1 MASDKVTGRSME
13 LRHSAELLALA
24 SRYLAGGTLGEFRLP
39 PEVNMVFDRAEGVHL
54 WDVDGNEYVDFLI
67 GSGPMILGHGHPAVT
82 DAIRA
87 QLARGT
93 TFFALNQ
100 PVLQLAERMVNAI
113 PCGERVRFT
122 GSGSEAVSHAVRAAR
137 ALTGRDKIVRFEG
150 GWHGVGDLAL
160 FGARPREIG
169 SYPEPVADSAG
180 LPAGIGADVLVCPF
194 NDTEQLR
201 QLMAERGEQ
210 VAAVIVE
217 PLQRC
222 IRPRAGFLEATREVA
237 DEHGAVLIFD
247 EVVTGFRLAWGGA
260 QERYDVLPDV
270 ATYGKT
276 ITGGLPIAAICGS
289 ADVLAVTDPW
299 RPADHPQRTVVSGT
313 FGGYAAGAAAGLA
326 TLEVLAEEGTYQ
338 RLDAMGHR
346 IATEIA
352 DMGRELGIPLL
363 IGGDG
368 PVLQVLFTDEE
379 EIVDYG
385 TMLRADKGRA
395 YRLGIELIKRGL
407 FVSPYE
413 KIYLSTAHTD
423 ADVDRLLSTV
433 REVLPDAAAG
443 VESTG

>member
-1 MASDKVTGRSME
+1 MAGVGVTGRAN
-13 LRHSAELLALA
+13 LRCSGELLAKG
-24 SRYLAGGTLGEFRLP
+24 RQVLAGGTLGEFRLP
-39 PEVNMVFDRAEGVHL
+39 PEVNMVFDRAEGVQM
-54 WDVDGNEYVDFLI
+54 WDVDGNQYVDFLI

-82 DAIRA
+82 AAIHA
-87 QLARGT
+87 QLAKGT
-93 TFFALNQ
+93 TFFALNE
-100 PVLQLAERMVNAI
+100 PVLQLAERMVDAV
-113 PCGERVRFT
+113 PCGEQVRFT

-137 ALTGRDKIVRFEG
+137 SFTGRDKVLRFEG

-169 SYPEPVADSAG
+169 SYPTPVADSAG
-180 LPAGIGADVLVCPF
+180 LPAGIGADVLVSRF
-194 NDTEQLR
+194 NDAEQLR
-201 QLMAERGEQ
+201 RLMAEHGSG

-222 IRPRAGFLEATREVA
+222 ILPRAEFLAATREVA

-260 QERYDVLPDV
+260 QERYGVLPDV

-289 ADVLAVTDPW
+289 AEVLSVTDPW

-326 TLEVLAEEGTYQ
+326 VLDVLAEEGTYP
-338 RLDAMGHR
+338 RLHAMGRR

-352 DMGRELGIPLL
+352 GMGRELGIPLL
-363 IGGDG
+363 VGGEG
-368 PVLQVLFTDEE
+368 PVLQVLFTEE
-379 EIVDYG
+379 PEIVDYG
-385 TMLRADKGRA
+385 SMLRADKQRA
-395 YRLGIELIKRGL
+395 YRFGIELIKRGL

-413 KIYLSTAHTD
+413 KIYLSAAHSD
-423 ADVDRLLSTV
+423 GDIDRLLSAA
-433 REVLPDAAAG
+433 REVLPEVVADAP
-443 VESTG
+443 TGG